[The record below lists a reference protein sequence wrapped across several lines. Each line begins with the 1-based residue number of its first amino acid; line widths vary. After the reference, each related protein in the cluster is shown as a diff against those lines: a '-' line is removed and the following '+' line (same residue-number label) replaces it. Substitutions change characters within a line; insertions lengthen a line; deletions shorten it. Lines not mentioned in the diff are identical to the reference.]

1 VRQAHPALLEPIM
14 RADITVGEEHL
25 GAVVAD
31 VGRRRGSVS
40 GMRVRGKSRNLV
52 GDVPLSE
59 ARGYATDLRSLTQG
73 RGTFTL
79 EFRHYDLVSD
89 SIAEQIVEQRRAE
102 GKIPVR

>member
-1 VRQAHPALLEPIM
+1 
-14 RADITVGEEHL
+14 
-25 GAVVAD
+25 
-31 VGRRRGSVS
+31 
-40 GMRVRGKSRNLV
+40 VRGKSRNLV